1 MQMQKVVMDREVTL
15 VMVQRLQKKGML
27 ATDGQCS
34 T

>member
-15 VMVQRLQKKGML
+15 VMIQRLWKKGML